1 MGETIV
7 KLNTKG
13 QLTIPNAVRKL
24 FLKGNKY
31 VALTITKNGIMLT
44 PVEVKEKV
52 INYTP
57 EEWEKIKQLT
67 SQKGKVYKSAK
78 AAKSHLKSL

>member
-13 QLTIPNAVRKL
+13 QLTIPNVVRKL
-24 FLKGNKY
+24 FLRGNRY
-31 VALTITKNGIMLT
+31 VALTLTRNGIMLT
-44 PVEVKEKV
+44 PIEVKEKAM
-52 INYTP
+52 NYTP

-67 SQKGKVYKSAK
+67 SQKGKVYNSAK
-78 AAKSHLKSL
+78 AAKAHIKSL